1 MFYGE
6 TMPSSKVLGYA
17 NAFTPSVSKAN
28 ATTSARARGFASRTS
43 KVLCKNDLGR
53 VQRFDRR
60 LGSRQRYY
68 AILGFLT
75 VWRNGP
81 VSAPINRPSNH
92 EHHPDTLLQQLL
104 ELQYFLRALQ
114 ISTIYMK
121 VTYMLKKRRG
131 FERKLKNFDDKLC
144 KYIIDISIIC
154 VIAYFHNYFTKDIFF
169 FWCKNLK
176 FKSHALGFEIFYS
189 FQYIK
194 KKSQLL
200 I

>member
-1 MFYGE
+1 MSSRTFAITDARVSFCFACTHFFFLRVLPLSPLLALMFYGE

-17 NAFTPSVSKAN
+17 NAFTPSVSKAS

-104 ELQYFLRALQ
+104 ELQYFLWALQ

-121 VTYMLKKRRG
+121 ATYMLKKAKR
-131 FERKLKNFDDKLC
+131 FWAKIKEFWWYKLC
-144 KYIIDISIIC
+144 KYIINISIIC
-154 VIAYFHNYFTKDIFF
+154 VIAY
-169 FWCKNLK
+169 
-176 FKSHALGFEIFYS
+176 S
-189 FQYIK
+189 
-194 KKSQLL
+194 
-200 I
+200 